1 MLTMDEHEDCQCDH
15 VPAGGAVVLHDVEG
29 PGHVT
34 VAVVTAEVVHPPAVD
49 VGRLAHTSVVGGGTS

>member
-15 VPAGGAVVLHDVEG
+15 VPPGGAVVLHDDEG
-29 PGHVT
+29 PGHMT

-49 VGRLAHTSVVGGGTS
+49 LTGLAHCSVVSGGSS